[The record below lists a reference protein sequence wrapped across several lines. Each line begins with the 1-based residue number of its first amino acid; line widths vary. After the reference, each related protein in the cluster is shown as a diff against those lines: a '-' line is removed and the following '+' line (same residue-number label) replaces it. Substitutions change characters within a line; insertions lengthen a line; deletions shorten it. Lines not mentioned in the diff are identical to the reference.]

1 MSAFENKIQSIREA
15 YKNGLYEPALALALT
30 LPDICG
36 AIKYCSDEVGD
47 RYIKWSND
55 HIFLEDPSNNGAI
68 FAGAALYRLRC
79 AFLHSGNDYIYKD
92 TAKGKDNY
100 KNVYIKYF
108 ELMNPKTNEEGI
120 GELLS
125 RAEIRKDI
133 ITNEEFYTVKV
144 SIRKIIDDICDAAEA
159 FYVNWNNKS
168 DFDDHAIIFQNY
180 NA

>member
-36 AIKYCSDEVGD
+36 AIKYRSDEVGY

-55 HIFLEDPSNNGAI
+55 HIFLEDPSNKGEN
-68 FAGAALYRLRC
+68 FAGAALFQLRC
-79 AFLHSGNDYIYKD
+79 SFLHNGDEQIYKD
-92 TAKGKDNY
+92 TFKDKNKY

-108 ELMNPKTNEEGI
+108 ELMKPKSGEEGI

-125 RAEIRKDI
+125 RAEVRRDSVTK
-133 ITNEEFYTVKV
+133 EEFYTVKMN
-144 SIRKIIDDICDAAEA
+144 IRKIIDEICNAAES
-159 FYVNWNNKS
+159 FYEGWKNKS
-168 DFDDHAIIFQNY
+168 DFEDHVVVFQDY
-180 NA
+180 NT